1 MSGLLKCGGI
11 NKKFSSGYKISSC
24 FKVKVSKHRA
34 IFQRI
39 VLLVL
44 TKKVSPIGAVLINEL
59 NNELNCYSEVHV
71 VGSQLSIP
79 NLFA

>member
-59 NNELNCYSEVHV
+59 NCYSEVHV